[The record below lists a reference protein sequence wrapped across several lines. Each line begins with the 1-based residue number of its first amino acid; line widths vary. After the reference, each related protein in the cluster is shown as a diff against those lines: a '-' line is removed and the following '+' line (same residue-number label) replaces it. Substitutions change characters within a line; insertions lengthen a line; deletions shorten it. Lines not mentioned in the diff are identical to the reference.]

1 MLGRVVDLNP
11 LRQALGL
18 LGWERFI
25 EAGRRMGV
33 ELVHDQHQRL
43 GLPVAP
49 LQKGANEAC
58 PVGSAALACDLNT
71 APALEGFTGEEQ
83 ARGSVADINM
93 IVALHGTGPG
103 WQGLAGLANQ
113 LLEGLVDAHHGPLGI
128 VRPMVDLEDVLHVV
142 DELRRVFLGDAPHPP
157 LVRLERI
164 FLSV

>member
-11 LRQALGL
+11 IGQALGL
-18 LGWERFI
+18 LRWECLI

-49 LQKGANEAC
+49 LQKGANEAR
-58 PVGSAALACDLNT
+58 PVGSAALAGDLNT
-71 APALEGFTGEEQ
+71 APALQGLTGEEQ

-93 IVALHGTGPG
+93 IRALRGTGPG
-103 WQGLAGLANQ
+103 WQGLAGLADQ
-113 LLEGLVDAHHGPLGI
+113 LLEGLVDAHHEPLGI